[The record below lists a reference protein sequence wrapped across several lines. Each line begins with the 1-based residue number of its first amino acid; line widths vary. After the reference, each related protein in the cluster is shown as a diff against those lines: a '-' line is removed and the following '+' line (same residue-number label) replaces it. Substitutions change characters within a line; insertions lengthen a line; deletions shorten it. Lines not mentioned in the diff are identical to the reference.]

1 MTRFD
6 LPPASRVREGRQAEV
21 VLEAGRRIRPVAF
34 PAELAG
40 LARRDV
46 VGAPAGIALYGRGVT
61 LLAVAPVPERLAN
74 GLRRALGSSPDA
86 VVDAVGTRVTAGP
99 VALMVVEPP
108 GRGPYVL
115 TGTVTLDALAAAAAQ
130 LPDLVGA
137 P

>member
-1 MTRFD
+1 M
-6 LPPASRVREGRQAEV
+6 PP
-21 VLEAGRRIRPVAF
+21 
-34 PAELAG
+34 
-40 LARRDV
+40 
-46 VGAPAGIALYGRGVT
+46 GIALYGRGVT

-86 VVDAVGTRVTAGP
+86 VVDELGTRVTAGP